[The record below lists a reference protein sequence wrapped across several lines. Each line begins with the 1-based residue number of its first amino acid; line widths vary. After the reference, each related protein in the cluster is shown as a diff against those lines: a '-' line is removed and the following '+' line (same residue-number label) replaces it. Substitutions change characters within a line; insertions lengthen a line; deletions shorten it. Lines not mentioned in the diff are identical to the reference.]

1 MQETSMTALLRLL
14 EEAPVVV
21 DERPIAGFEKWS
33 IPADLKGFA
42 MGDDKHFPAGD
53 AWLRLGFP
61 GIASK
66 AREYSHPRMQA
77 IARVYDAMTD
87 FVRRHAEEARR
98 QNRAEL
104 AANLDALTQGAP
116 QTFAQALQAL
126 YLLWRVR
133 SVGMTASIGRL
144 DQALYP
150 IYCRE
155 KQAGTLTDERALE
168 LICAL
173 WEKLN
178 GTASGDTLVNVMTGG
193 RDAQGNDQ
201 SNELSVLMLRAS
213 RLVAKTEP
221 HINARI
227 HPGSSA
233 AYLEELEALHQ
244 TGSGQG
250 TMYFDENVIPKLIEA
265 GLPPELAAKYTNDGC
280 TEILIDGEGKI
291 FFTYPEAVKALEL
304 TLLRGGVRILPGE
317 TVGRYWTHTETPRVW
332 KSSSQPGF
340 DSGAYE
346 ESYEALEAAYL
357 RQYGYQLRRQFDKL
371 MERKRGMD
379 ADPQTNAL
387 LNGTFMQVLETG
399 LDAHEAL
406 PATVWMMFSGSLIGA
421 ADGLAALKKV
431 VYEDRRYRMD
441 EVLKALEDN
450 FEGHEAIRQELLNA
464 PKYGNNHPLPD
475 GIARRL
481 LEFFVNT
488 LAEYSRECGTVIWPA
503 TIGFMFVQEALLTG
517 ATPDGRRWK
526 DPIAEHLSPTP
537 GQGKNGPTTMLA
549 SVASLEPDRAFGVGP
564 VHLSLPQSTLR
575 EPQSGR
581 QVLKAFRTFAEKNHI
596 NMLNIAG
603 YDAELMRAAQ
613 REPEKHQDIIVRVW
627 GYSARFVD
635 LSPEMQEHVIAR
647 IL

>member
-1 MQETSMTALLRLL
+1 MQETSMKALLRLL

-421 ADGLAALKKV
+421 ALGAIVWAIVLNIGYVASVVGLLIGWLAEKGYNLLHGKQGKAKIAVLIIAIIFGVLLGTFAADAFTLAGWINDGELSGYGYGDIPWLIGFLLESNSEYRSGTLGNIAMGLLFAALGVFSLLRNAGK
-431 VYEDRRYRMD
+431 
-441 EVLKALEDN
+441 EVAGVKYIDLK
-450 FEGHEAIRQELLNA
+450 
-464 PKYGNNHPLPD
+464 
-475 GIARRL
+475 
-481 LEFFVNT
+481 
-488 LAEYSRECGTVIWPA
+488 
-503 TIGFMFVQEALLTG
+503 
-517 ATPDGRRWK
+517 
-526 DPIAEHLSPTP
+526 
-537 GQGKNGPTTMLA
+537 
-549 SVASLEPDRAFGVGP
+549 
-564 VHLSLPQSTLR
+564 
-575 EPQSGR
+575 
-581 QVLKAFRTFAEKNHI
+581 
-596 NMLNIAG
+596 
-603 YDAELMRAAQ
+603 
-613 REPEKHQDIIVRVW
+613 
-627 GYSARFVD
+627 
-635 LSPEMQEHVIAR
+635 
-647 IL
+647 